1 MANQPT
7 KYRKFVVGAAS
18 AALVASAVAPVASAA
33 TFSDVSEGN
42 SHKASIDALVAK
54 GVISGYPDGTFK
66 PTQTLKRSDVVK
78 MMGKWL
84 KSEGYTA
91 AADYKTNPRFS
102 DLKSTSNDE
111 LLEMAALVK
120 DNGLFIGLPDGSLDP
135 NGPITRE
142 NMAVVIVRAFDT
154 VHNIDL
160 ATYVAGQEFKKDV
173 VDLGKAKAEAR
184 PAINVLD
191 YFDITNPAAPS
202 FNPKDTT
209 NRAQFASFLNKAI
222 ETDYSEVA
230 SGVVGDVAVKAV
242 NATTVEVT
250 FKDAVENVNSL
261 NFTIEGL
268 TVSNA
273 AVKQSDNKTV
283 VLTTAVQEGGKKY
296 TVSLDNKEIGTFEG
310 ISAVVPS
317 KIDITTQSV
326 QGKVGQQAIVSAD
339 VGVKQ
344 AGIPVTFNV
353 KADTNNTLNKDQVFE
368 SVTNADGIATF
379 SYTQYAAG
387 NDQVIAYPTGA
398 PAVRDLGYVFWG
410 VDTIL
415 SVKANDEKGDKLK
428 NGENKIYTVTYLNP
442 KTGKPQANEKL
453 NVTFAENVDTVI
465 NQTTNATIN
474 GVTPLQLT
482 NGKVEAVTVTTN
494 SKGEATF
501 TVSGSNTKATP
512 IVFVDGSDS
521 SKANSSLEASEL
533 QAKASELT
541 FGATQAEYTIEV
553 TRDGGEEAAI
563 GTKDGGRDYKV
574 VVKDKDGK
582 VAANEWV
589 QVAFNEDID
598 RIINTNTQAY
608 FVDANGNEV
617 SDPRTKAYSVKT
629 NSKGEAKFTIA
640 SKTKDDYATPVVWID
655 INSSN
660 AKEGKL
666 DDGEPFKVA
675 DITYFA
681 EPKLTSGVLK
691 AYNEAGEEVDE
702 DEFIKGTE
710 PATFRYS
717 AANQSGKAMSLNSNY
732 TGLEVSFTVFNTG
745 NNDIRVNGELVS
757 PSRSYTVPGTDRS
770 SITVTSVDNK
780 TTSVRVEA
788 TGTAIGKTNVQNV
801 YLGNKVVN
809 TNFKST
815 TEVGTVETGL
825 VETLN
830 TKDKKIKIFGKDSIS
845 YKDATFYNVDNSP
858 IRMDVFETLVTESVT
873 PVTIKKDGDKVSIT
887 ILSTYVP
894 TPEENDRKQLAA
906 AVTLVDTFVKDNISS
921 DGVAPGTPVTLPAA
935 VGTSG
940 DTASVTWKLGN
951 AAVAGPIALPTK
963 AGNYNLTATITK
975 GGLTAEKTYTV
986 KVLKVI
992 NTDSIE
998 YTFDSS
1004 NAAIGEVTVT
1014 FTTLQDDLTELAVAA
1029 TRNLENA
1036 FGAGTT
1042 ATAEIKDN
1050 NKLVITV
1057 TEGTGTDRADITAA
1071 LTAGVDF
1078 DVVFKA
1084 KDVPTASKTITLK
1097 K

>member
-1 MANQPT
+1 MAI
-7 KYRKFVVGAAS
+7 V
-18 AALVASAVAPVASAA
+18 L
-33 TFSDVSEGN
+33 
-42 SHKASIDALVAK
+42 
-54 GVISGYPDGTFK
+54 
-66 PTQTLKRSDVVK
+66 
-78 MMGKWL
+78 
-84 KSEGYTA
+84 
-91 AADYKTNPRFS
+91 
-102 DLKSTSNDE
+102 
-111 LLEMAALVK
+111 
-120 DNGLFIGLPDGSLDP
+120 
-135 NGPITRE
+135 
-142 NMAVVIVRAFDT
+142 VRAFDR
-154 VHNIDL
+154 VHDIDL
-160 ATYVAGQEFKKDV
+160 ATYVAGQDFKKDV
-173 VDLGKAKAEAR
+173 NDRSSAKAEAR
-184 PAINVLD
+184 PAIDVLD
-191 YFDITNPAAPS
+191 FFDITNPAAPA
-202 FNPKDTT
+202 FNPKGTT
-209 NRAQFASFLNKAI
+209 TRGHFATFLHKSIN
-222 ETDYSEVA
+222 TDFSDVA
-230 SGVVGDVAVKAV
+230 TGVVGDAAVKAV

-250 FKDAVENVNSL
+250 FKDAVENINSL
-261 NFTIEGL
+261 NFTIDGL

-353 KADTNNTLNKDQVFE
+353 KANTINTLNKDQVFE
-368 SVTNADGIATF
+368 AVTNADGIATF

-442 KTGKPQANEKL
+442 NTGKPLANEKL

-465 NQTTNATIN
+465 NKATNATIN

-521 SKANSSLEASEL
+521 SKLNSTLEASEL

-541 FGATQAEYTIEV
+541 FGATQSEYTIEV

-563 GTKDGGRDYKV
+563 GTKEGGRDYKV

-617 SDPRTKAYSVKT
+617 SDPRTKAHSVKT

-681 EPKLTSGVLK
+681 TPKLTTGVLT
-691 AYNEAGEEVDE
+691 ALNSDNEEVEE
-702 DEFIKGTE
+702 DEFFLGTE
-710 PATFRYS
+710 TAKFVYS
-717 AANQSGKAMSLNSNY
+717 AANQSGKKIGLDSNY

-745 NNDIRVNGELVS
+745 NNDVRVNGELVS
-757 PSRSYTVPGTDRS
+757 PNRSYTVPGTAS
-770 SITVTSVDNK
+770 SINVTSVDNK

-809 TNFKST
+809 AKFKST
-815 TEVGTVETGL
+815 TEVGTVETGI

-830 TKDKKIKIFGKDSIS
+830 TKDKKIKIFGKDAVS
-845 YKDATFYNVDNSP
+845 YKDADFYNVDNSP
-858 IRMDVFETLVTESVT
+858 IKLDVFESLVTPAVT

-887 ILSTYVP
+887 ILDASKYNP
-894 TPEENDRKQLAA
+894 TPEETDRTKLAA
-906 AVTLVDTFVKDNISS
+906 AVTQVDTFVKNNIST
-921 DGVAPGTPVTLPAA
+921 DGVAPGTQVTLPGTA
-935 VGTSG
+935 GTSG
-940 DTASVTWKLGN
+940 DTATVTWTLN
-951 AAVAGPIALPTK
+951 DTAVSGLTTLPTK
-963 AGNYNLTATITK
+963 AGNYSLKATFTK
-975 GGLTAEKTYTV
+975 GALKTEKTYTV
-986 KVLKVI
+986 KVLNAIDTNSI
-992 NTDSIE
+992 N
-998 YTFDSS
+998 YTFDDT

-1014 FTTLQDDLTELAVAA
+1014 FTTVQDDLTDFAVAA
-1029 TRNLENA
+1029 TRNLEAA
-1036 FGAGTT
+1036 FGGSTT
-1042 ATAEIKDN
+1042 ATAAIVNN

-1057 TEGTGTDRADITAA
+1057 TEGTGTDRADVTSA
-1071 LTAGVDF
+1071 LTAGVNF

-1084 KDVPTASKTITLK
+1084 KDVSTASKTITLK